1 MMRALI
7 LIAMILA
14 VAACG
19 SRNAARNATTN
30 VELPYEADLD
40 WGEDR
45 RDITVRVENEGDG
58 LEEVRESVRFEATKY
73 CLLNFG
79 GSDTEWDIDPETADW
94 AFVQDGDELIFTGR
108 CSVR

>member
-1 MMRALI
+1 MRVLI
-7 LIAMILA
+7 LLSMVLLI
-14 VAACG
+14 AACG
-19 SRNAARNATTN
+19 NRNPARNAVSN

-40 WGEDR
+40 RGEDR
-45 RDITVRVENEGDG
+45 RDITVRVEHEGDG

-79 GSDTEWDIDPETADW
+79 GSDTDWDIDPETGDW
-94 AFVQDGDELIFTGR
+94 AFTQDGDELVFTAR